1 VAPPLKLRWTPRAL
15 HHLNAAWDY
24 VARDNVGAADRL
36 GQSIITAVESLQL
49 HPELDRKGRA
59 NATGELV
66 IPGTPYIVVCRFRSA
81 HIQVL
86 AVFHSA
92 RRWPDS
98 F

>member
-1 VAPPLKLRWTPRAL
+1 VAPPLKLLWTPRAL
-15 HHLNAAWDY
+15 HHLNCAWVY
-24 VARDNVGAADRL
+24 IAKDNVVAADRL
-36 GQSIITAVESLQL
+36 VQSFITAVESPQP
-49 HPELDRKGRA
+49 HPELGRKGRSS
-59 NATGELV
+59 ATRELV
-66 IPGTPYIVVCRFRSA
+66 IPGTPYIVVYRLRSA